1 MSEVKRKQRKKMK
14 QHLHPDSSHI
24 AAAFVPLETHVLE
37 GNKEQEGKRTEGTWG
52 KWQGEKKHKSG
63 TRHSKAKNVLKTTC

>member
-1 MSEVKRKQRKKMK
+1 MK
-14 QHLHPDSSHI
+14 QHLHPESSHM

-52 KWQGEKKHKSG
+52 KWRGGERS
-63 TRHSKAKNVLKTTC
+63 TNQALDTAKPRMY

>member
-1 MSEVKRKQRKKMK
+1 MK
-14 QHLHPDSSHI
+14 QHLHPKSSHM

-52 KWQGEKKHKSG
+52 KWQGGKKKAQI
-63 TRHSKAKNVLKTTC
+63 RH